1 MCKREPSNVLA
12 ERNLNH
18 GDEVQHHHSFL
29 CVQQNACSNEKG
41 LYGIETTCRM
51 VNEKVDKCSV
61 KETIRPCAF

>member
-1 MCKREPSNVLA
+1 MGKGVFQVCKRELSNVLA

-41 LYGIETTCRM
+41 LYGIETMCRM
-51 VNEKVDKCSV
+51 VNEKRWMHVQ
-61 KETIRPCAF
+61 

>member
-29 CVQQNACSNEKG
+29 CVRQNACSNEKG

-51 VNEKVDKCSV
+51 VNEKGG
-61 KETIRPCAF
+61 

>member
-1 MCKREPSNVLA
+1 MGKGAFQVCKREPSNVLA

-29 CVQQNACSNEKG
+29 CVRQNACSNEKG

-51 VNEKVDKCSV
+51 VNEKRWMHVQ
-61 KETIRPCAF
+61 

>member
-1 MCKREPSNVLA
+1 MGKGAFQVCKREPSNVLA
-12 ERNLNH
+12 ERNMNH

-51 VNEKVDKCSV
+51 VNEKGG
-61 KETIRPCAF
+61 